1 MEEENIKLFQIAYKA
16 REFSYSP
23 YSDFKVG
30 AAVLTDDNM
39 VFVGTNI
46 ENRSYGATI
55 CAERVALYK
64 AVSEGKRNIKK
75 LAIASDSEDITY
87 PCGLCLQVIA
97 ELMPNGS
104 VIVGTKN
111 DIKEYKISELMPFSF
126 DNKF

>member
-55 CAERVALYK
+55 CAERVAIYK
-64 AVSEGKRNIKK
+64 AISEGKTNIKK
-75 LAIASDSEDITY
+75 LAIASDSNDITY
-87 PCGLCLQVIA
+87 PCGLCLQVIS

-111 DIKEYKISELMPFSF
+111 DIKEYTISELMPFSF

>member
-1 MEEENIKLFQIAYKA
+1 MEEENIKLFKIAYKA

-55 CAERVALYK
+55 CAERVAIYK
-64 AVSEGKRNIKK
+64 AISEGKTNIKK
-75 LAIASDSEDITY
+75 LAIASDSNDITY
-87 PCGLCLQVIA
+87 PCGLCLQVIS

-111 DIKEYKISELMPFSF
+111 DIKEYTISELMPFSF